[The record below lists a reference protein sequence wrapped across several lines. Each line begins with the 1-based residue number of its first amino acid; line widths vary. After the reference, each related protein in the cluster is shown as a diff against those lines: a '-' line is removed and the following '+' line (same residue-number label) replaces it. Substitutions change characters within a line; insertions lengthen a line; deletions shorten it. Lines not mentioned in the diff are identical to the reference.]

1 MGITKN
7 KPLLAGVGVV
17 AAAFI
22 AWLAFGFFGIQAA
35 FTDTEV
41 NETAEGLF
49 DTQADSGT
57 NETVSTDADEEADD
71 AMEDEPAESDAETD
85 DAMDDAET
93 DDAMNE
99 AMEDTDESTEEP
111 VTNEIVTTFDGDF
124 SSLNNYSVTGDAFVL
139 SNGTD
144 QRFLRFE
151 NFESSNGP
159 DLKVYLRAANGDFVS
174 LGDLSGNIGD
184 QNYEIPADVDL
195 TEFSRVEIWCER
207 FSRGFGAAEL
217 AAV

>member
-7 KPLLAGVGVV
+7 KPLLAGVGIV
-17 AAAFI
+17 AAAFV

-35 FTDTEV
+35 FIDEEV
-41 NETAEGLF
+41 NETTDGLF
-49 DTQADSGT
+49 DTSADSGT
-57 NETVSTDADEEADD
+57 TETVTTDAVTTETDEAMEDEPEEAMEDESTETEADD
-71 AMEDEPAESDAETD
+71 AMEDES
-85 DAMDDAET
+85 
-93 DDAMNE
+93 
-99 AMEDTDESTEEP
+99 TDEPAEEP

-124 SSLNNYSVTGDAFVL
+124 SSLNNYSVSGDAFVL

-159 DLKVYLRAANGDFVS
+159 DLKVYLRAENGEFVS
-174 LGDLSGNIGD
+174 LGELSGNIGD

-217 AAV
+217 EAV